1 MSREVGAGRADER
14 SLVPQL
20 PRIVH
25 GGSEVVGA
33 LGRRERVEAS
43 ADDGP
48 EVIDGA
54 GGGLAQER
62 LELGDGVLDR
72 VEVGRV
78 GREEQELR
86 SGRLD
91 RLAGGG
97 APVSREVGAGR
108 ADERSLVPQLR

>member
-54 GGGLAQER
+54 AAALRRSALSLEMAFSIGLK
-62 LELGDGVLDR
+62 
-72 VEVGRV
+72 
-78 GREEQELR
+78 
-86 SGRLD
+86 SG
-91 RLAGGG
+91 
-97 APVSREVGAGR
+97 E
-108 ADERSLVPQLR
+108 